1 MSIAQATLTPPVTA
15 GDHLLGPDSAA
26 VTLVEYGDYEC
37 SHCGRAHVIVHEV
50 LGQREGRIRFAFR
63 HFPLAR
69 SHPHAK
75 QAAAAAEAAAA
86 QGQFWA
92 MHDRLFAHQDR
103 LDAASLVAHAAAI
116 ALDADQFG
124 QVLGHE
130 TTAERVQADFLGG
143 VRSGVNGTP
152 TFFINGRRHDDAW
165 DVASLLAAIDAA
177 S

>member
-1 MSIAQATLTPPVTA
+1 MSVAQATLTPPVTA
-15 GDHLLGPDSAA
+15 DDHLLGPDNAA

-37 SHCGRAHVIVHEV
+37 SHCGRAHAIVHEV
-50 LGQREGRIRFAFR
+50 LRHREGQVRFGFR

-86 QGQFWA
+86 QSQFWA
-92 MHDRLFAHQDR
+92 MHERLFTHQDR
-103 LDAASLVAHAAAI
+103 LDEASLIAHAAAI
-116 ALDADQFG
+116 GLAADQFA
-124 QVLGHE
+124 QDLGHE
-130 TTAERVQADFLGG
+130 TTAERVQADFLSG

-152 TFFINGRRHDDAW
+152 TFFINDRRHDAAW